1 MNNKKELEEIKNDL
15 GQYEDL
21 EEVDLEEIVC
31 ALASIS
37 LDQCENE
44 DTSQEE
50 LDLYN
55 DCERLIADAVI
66 EAEKKRDEEDK
77 LSTLEE
83 MRYERYRHLN

>member
-1 MNNKKELEEIKNDL
+1 MNNKKELKEIKEDL
-15 GQYEDL
+15 GRYEDL

-37 LDQCENE
+37 LDQCKNE

-55 DCERLIADAVI
+55 DCERLIANAVI

>member
-21 EEVDLEEIVC
+21 EEIDLEEIVC

-37 LDQCENE
+37 LDQCKNE

>member
-1 MNNKKELEEIKNDL
+1 MNNKKELKEIKEDL
-15 GQYEDL
+15 GRYEDL

-37 LDQCENE
+37 MDQCENE

-50 LDLYN
+50 LDLYD
-55 DCERLIADAVI
+55 DCERLIAAAGI
-66 EAEKKRDEEDK
+66 EADKKRDEEEK

>member
-37 LDQCENE
+37 LDQCKNE

-55 DCERLIADAVI
+55 DCERLIANAVI

>member
-1 MNNKKELEEIKNDL
+1 MNNKKELKEIKEDL
-15 GQYEDL
+15 GRYEDH

-37 LDQCENE
+37 MDQCENE

-50 LDLYN
+50 LDLYD
-55 DCERLIADAVI
+55 DCERLIAAAGI
-66 EAEKKRDEEDK
+66 EADKKRDEQEK

>member
-1 MNNKKELEEIKNDL
+1 MNNKKELKEIKEDL
-15 GQYEDL
+15 GRYEDL

-37 LDQCENE
+37 MDQCENE

-50 LDLYN
+50 LDLYD
-55 DCERLIADAVI
+55 DCERLIAAAGI
-66 EAEKKRDEEDK
+66 EADKKRDEQEK

>member
-21 EEVDLEEIVC
+21 EEIDLEEIVC

>member
-1 MNNKKELEEIKNDL
+1 MNNKKELKEIKEDL
-15 GQYEDL
+15 GRYEDL

-37 LDQCENE
+37 MDQCENE

-50 LDLYN
+50 LDLYD

>member
-37 LDQCENE
+37 MDQCENE

>member
-1 MNNKKELEEIKNDL
+1 MNNKKELKEIKEDL
-15 GQYEDL
+15 GRYEDL

-37 LDQCENE
+37 MDQCENE
-44 DTSQEE
+44 NTSQEE
-50 LDLYN
+50 LDLYD
-55 DCERLIADAVI
+55 DCERLIAAAGI
-66 EAEKKRDEEDK
+66 EADKKRDEEEK